1 MLMEISYDGKI
12 RKYQGNLIAIATIK
26 DFDDEEVEK
35 PKSRTLS
42 GMPSSYHDSFNRK
55 RTSK

>member
-1 MLMEISYDGKI
+1 MEINSEGEIK
-12 RKYQGNLIAIATIK
+12 KFQGNLIMIASLK

-35 PKSRTLS
+35 HKSRTLS

-55 RTSK
+55 RTRK

>member
-1 MLMEISYDGKI
+1 MEISYDGKI

-26 DFDDEEVEK
+26 DFNDEEIEK
-35 PKSRTLS
+35 HKSRTLS
-42 GMPSSYHDSFNRK
+42 GVPSLYHDSFNRK